1 MNYCLITGASKGIGA
16 SLAHICAQHKHNLV
30 LVARSADLLQKQA
43 QELQEKYPIQVE
55 VIACDLALQE
65 APHQIVETLQQKGI
79 RISLLINN
87 AGLGTCGPF
96 VEATSEKIAQQIQVN
111 MHALTMLTHLLLP
124 HMIADGAGRI
134 LNIASTA
141 AFQPGPYMSV
151 YFATKAY
158 VLSFS
163 EGLRHELRGT
173 GVTITTH
180 CPGPTESAF
189 AAEAGNDKTMLFAMG
204 TVASS
209 EAVAQHAYSAMMRG
223 KAIAVQGW
231 SNKIGALLVPFVPRW
246 LTQRV
251 ATFLNTPR

>member
-16 SLAHICAQHKHNLV
+16 ALAQICAKEKNNLV
-30 LVARSADLLQKQA
+30 LIARSAELLNQQA
-43 QELQEKYPIQVE
+43 KEIQSTYQVNVE
-55 VIACDLALQE
+55 TIACDLANPE
-65 APHQIVETLQQKGI
+65 TPHYIVGIIKEKGI
-79 RISLLINN
+79 RISTLINN

-96 VEATSEKIAQQIQVN
+96 VGTSSEKIVQQIQVN
-111 MHALTMLTHLLLP
+111 MQALTLLTHLLLP
-124 HMIADGAGRI
+124 DMIRQGHGRI

-141 AFQPGPYMSV
+141 AFQPGPYMAV
-151 YFATKAY
+151 YFGTKAY

-180 CPGPTESAF
+180 CPGPTDSAF

-204 TVASS
+204 TIASS
-209 EAVAQHAYSAMMRG
+209 EAVALHAYTSMIRG

-231 SNKIGALLVPFVPRW
+231 SNKMTVFLVPFLPRW
-246 LTQRV
+246 LTQRI